1 MHVCVFMCAVHTYVH
16 MCSEYV
22 LSEYVRTSK
31 KRVRSCT
38 QSRVAVVHIKS
49 RVNIAYT
56 PRTSIERCPLYTKNE
71 EQPKL
76 SAQYSNSRALGL
88 LKRWVVVCV
97 ACLPWPVLAVSERS
111 TGPGFMKATTALP
124 SNTEQ
129 HSSHSVSY
137 NTLCIMWFVAH
148 RYSPHSCSISVLTST
163 SAVERSSPER
173 VETW

>member
-56 PRTSIERCPLYTKNE
+56 HAHRSSGALCTQRTKSSQSL
-71 EQPKL
+71 
-76 SAQYSNSRALGL
+76 
-88 LKRWVVVCV
+88 V
-97 ACLPWPVLAVSERS
+97 RS
-111 TGPGFMKATTALP
+111 TA
-124 SNTEQ
+124 
-129 HSSHSVSY
+129 
-137 NTLCIMWFVAH
+137 I
-148 RYSPHSCSISVLTST
+148 
-163 SAVERSSPER
+163 VEP
-173 VETW
+173 